1 MDGMTVGLG
10 WISDEEIRRHGAYIA
25 GVWGR
30 PLCVCLPDADRL
42 TDATPRE
49 DVVVAVGEWRADAAA
64 LKWGYSF
71 VQGRVRDAA
80 YVTWHDVVAFWSMS
94 VRRLVDYLV
103 DFLRMCH
110 AGEPKVYAIRFEF
123 ARPIDRWIPFETLLG
138 SDQTRVSRIMG
149 YDEK

>member
-1 MDGMTVGLG
+1 MGLA

-25 GVWGR
+25 GVWER
-30 PLCVCLPDADRL
+30 PLCVCLPNSDWL
-42 TDATPRE
+42 SDATPRE
-49 DVVVAVGEWRADAAA
+49 DVVVAVGEWRAEAAA

-103 DFLRMCH
+103 DFLRIRH
-110 AGEPKVYAIRFEF
+110 AGETKVYAIRFEF
-123 ARPIDRWIPFETLLG
+123 ERPIHRWIPFETLIPF
-138 SDQTRVSRIMG
+138 DEARVRRIMG